1 MAEENNKNVV
11 SDELDEKV
19 KNPEVEVE
27 REEISDKEL
36 NEVSGGVRKNNLEAC
51 SIGLQIRTNGESCP
65 PCAGRIYAS

>member
-36 NEVSGGVRKNNLEAC
+36 NEVSGGVRKNNLEV
-51 SIGLQIRTNGESCP
+51 SFR
-65 PCAGRIYAS
+65 RY

>member
-27 REEISDKEL
+27 KEEISDKEL
-36 NEVSGGVRKNNLEAC
+36 DEVSGGASVRKFNPEV
-51 SIGLQIRTNGESCP
+51 SFR
-65 PCAGRIYAS
+65 RY